1 MIFRFGNKRRLKR
14 RLENEDKPSRQLT
27 TDFLPGD
34 FSADDCINIMPP
46 WLPSVHLRVAVA
58 L

>member
-14 RLENEDKPSRQLT
+14 RLDNEDKPSRQLT

-46 WLPSVHLRVAVA
+46 WPLAPVSPS
-58 L
+58 

>member
-14 RLENEDKPSRQLT
+14 SQENEDKPSRQLT
-27 TDFLPGD
+27 TDFLLGD

-46 WLPSVHLRVAVA
+46 WLLSVHLGVAVV

>member
-14 RLENEDKPSRQLT
+14 SQENEDKPSRQLT
-27 TDFLPGD
+27 TDFLLGD
-34 FSADDCINIMPP
+34 FSADHCINIMPP
-46 WLPSVHLRVAVA
+46 WLPSVHLRVTVV